1 MRRARASPD
10 SGPPI
15 ERVCSGD
22 RAHVMRLGL
31 ESAVVEDP
39 YARERDL
46 RAGVR

>member
-15 ERVCSGD
+15 ERVGSD